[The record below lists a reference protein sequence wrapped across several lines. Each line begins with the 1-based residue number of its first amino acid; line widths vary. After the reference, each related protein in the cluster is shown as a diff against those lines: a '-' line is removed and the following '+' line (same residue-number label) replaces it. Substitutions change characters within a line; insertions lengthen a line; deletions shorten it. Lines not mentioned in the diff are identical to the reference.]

1 MPLNP
6 PHLPDCSPAL
16 PCGLL
21 ARATAACR
29 SGRWPDG
36 WRLALLCGLLGLI
49 GLLAA
54 CSSKPPPAQWQ
65 VRSLASA
72 ELAQAAYLDGDERVA
87 QLEWQRAR
95 QQVART
101 GSPEAL
107 ALLVLRQCAMQMA
120 SLDWQPCADFTPL
133 APGASA
139 QARAYAAYLEGQAL
153 DEAQRNALPAPQ
165 QRIAAHLQIDDASLG
180 ALQAIED
187 PLSRLLAAALLQ
199 RRSAQASPE
208 LMALAIDTASAQGWR
223 RPLLAWL
230 LRQAQYARAQ
240 GLDELLAQTELRI
253 AIVQRQGALAS
264 PSPQATAPAAATPAG
279 R

>member
-1 MPLNP
+1 M
-6 PHLPDCSPAL
+6 
-16 PCGLL
+16 
-21 ARATAACR
+21 
-29 SGRWPDG
+29 
-36 WRLALLCGLLGLI
+36 

-107 ALLVLRQCAMQMA
+107 ALLVLRQCAVQMA
-120 SLDWQPCADFTPL
+120 SLHWQPCADFTPL

-139 QARAYAAYLEGQAL
+139 QARAYAAYLSGQAL
-153 DEAQRNALPAPQ
+153 DATQRSALPAPQ
-165 QRIAAHLQIDDASLG
+165 QRIAEHQQIDAASLG
-180 ALQAIED
+180 ALRAIED

-240 GLDELLAQTELRI
+240 GLGELLAQTELRI
-253 AIVQRQGALAS
+253 AIVQHQGALAS
-264 PSPQATAPAAATPAG
+264 SPPPAPAPAPATPAG